1 MAVNVKENNGS
12 IWKVTHIYHQHKV
25 PELSYFLSSF
35 IKKITDN
42 LPSMNCYLG
51 GVCVSRDPR
60 GHVVRRLLC
69 KCQLGPRLVARLS
82 P

>member
-1 MAVNVKENNGS
+1 MVVNVKENNGS
-12 IWKVTHIYHQHKV
+12 IWKVTHQHQV

-60 GHVVRRLLC
+60 GYVVRRLLR
-69 KCQLGPRLVARLS
+69 KCQLGPVLVARLS

>member
-42 LPSMNCYLG
+42 LPSMNLG

-60 GHVVRRLLC
+60 GHVVRRLLR
-69 KCQLGPRLVARLS
+69 KCQLGPGGKA
-82 P
+82 